1 MLITTLMLA
10 LREIQRH
17 MMRSFL
23 TILGV
28 VIGVFS
34 VITMVTLGN
43 GATSAVKTSI
53 SALGSDILQIRPGQ
67 SAGPGGGG
75 GGEAPPPFK
84 LSDLDAI
91 REQIGGV
98 TAVAGQA
105 QATGVAVRNAQ
116 NWSTTINGTTNDFF
130 KAQKWAVVRG
140 RQFTPQ
146 EEQAGKS
153 VCVIGH
159 TIEQNLFQTV
169 DPVGQVFR
177 IKGVSCEVVGVL
189 APRGQGSFGND
200 QDDTVVMPIKAVQR
214 QITGNQD
221 VRAIMVGTDPTYD
234 SAGIKNSLTALLRE
248 RRGLAPSV
256 DDDFSVLDAKQIAD
270 TISGIVNILTLLI
283 GAVAGISL
291 LVGGIGIMNIMLV
304 SVTERTREIGIR
316 LAIGALGRE
325 VLLQFL
331 VESVA
336 LSCLG
341 GVIAI
346 GLAFITCAI
355 AAPLMGLPFLFNIQ
369 INLLSFFISALIGVV
384 FGYFPAR
391 RAAALNPIDA
401 LRSE

>member
-189 APRGQGSFGND
+189 ATRGQGSFGND

-248 RRGLAPSV
+248 RRGLAPSA